1 MSRLQILLSTSIAVS
16 LAGALFWQYSDVQPI
31 AQASATSQPSPKPQA
46 KVAKPVEN
54 WIYYRDI
61 GTENFASQLRRA
73 GIGDSDI
80 AAIRKQLERQNLLQ
94 GINRWQRTGLLVQG
108 GQLNKLKL
116 IVSPL
121 KTIHIERDKTGF
133 SAKVF
138 ERVTQTQ
145 QQVMH
150 GTIQQQ
156 LFSDAAKAG
165 LSNRATLEL
174 IRLFSWDI
182 DFSRE
187 LKPGDNF
194 SLLYQTDTVD
204 GTAVSDGTI
213 LAARFK
219 NGDKQYTALRYTNE
233 QGESRYYNAEG
244 RSVRKAFLRMPVEA
258 ARISSHFNPNRRH
271 PILNTIRAHRGVDY
285 AAPTGTAIYAAGSGR
300 VIEKGNKG
308 GYGKTVIIQHPQGIT
323 TLYAHMSRF
332 ADIKVGDK
340 LQQGDVIGYVGA
352 TGRVTGPHLH
362 YEFRIDGVH
371 KNPLT
376 VKLPL
381 AEPLPKAHR
390 EQFAQLSE
398 RYLSQLNSREIS
410 NAQPIYQAD

>member
-31 AQASATSQPSPKPQA
+31 AQASATSQRSPKPQA

-73 GIGDSDI
+73 GIADSDI
-80 AAIRKQLERQNLLQ
+80 AAIRKQLEQQNLLQ
-94 GINRWQRTGLLVQG
+94 GINHWQRTGLLVQG
-108 GQLNKLKL
+108 GQLSKLKL

-121 KTIHIERDKTGF
+121 KTIHIERGETGF

-138 ERVTQTQ
+138 ERTTQTQ

-300 VIEKGNKG
+300 VVEKGNKG

-381 AEPLPKAHR
+381 AEPLPKAQR
-390 EQFAQLSE
+390 EEFAQLSE
-398 RYLSQLNSREIS
+398 RYLNQLNSREIS